1 MLRPDVYCSGSGGGP
16 AITYLA
22 GSAAGVGARANVLG
36 WGGASAFSIVAT
48 CEAFGVPSEV
58 TRDIITEVLGSG
70 QALTPGVGNIPRGG
84 IFSLDVIGDMLDK
97 HIGKG
102 ARMRDATTALVI
114 AVTDL
119 DRAQVRYLS
128 KARDPD
134 VIVREAVIASCSF
147 MCGVVPASA
156 IPSLG
161 TELSPDIRLWGDGGL
176 TDNTVD
182 GVWDA
187 KREPRVSICLDAPD
201 TGTRLRPGDVPG
213 ILAAIPRA
221 LLWAPSQRKSHRRDG
236 LDVDIQA
243 ANDWAFRRSPARVAL
258 EWAQGY
264 DAVGRHAP
272 WFLGVANPT
281 GSLIG

>member
-1 MLRPDVYCSGSGGGP
+1 MLRPDVYGSISGGGP

-22 GSAAGVGARANVLG
+22 GAAAAVDARARVLG
-36 WGGASAFSIVAT
+36 WSGASAGSIVAV
-48 CEAFGVPSEV
+48 CKAFGVPDEV
-58 TRDIITEVLGSG
+58 IRDMLVEVLGSG
-70 QALTPGVGNIPRGG
+70 EALAMGASNLPRAGL
-84 IFSLDVIGDMLDK
+84 FSLDVIGTLLDK

-114 AVTDL
+114 SVTDL

-134 VIVREAVIASCSF
+134 VLVREAVIASCSF
-147 MCGVVPASA
+147 MCGIVPAA
-156 IPSLG
+156 TIPSLG
-161 TELSPDIRLWGDGGL
+161 TELSPDVRLFGDGGL

-182 GVWDA
+182 GVWDG

-243 ANDWAFRRSPARVAL
+243 ANDWAFRKSPARVAL

-272 WFLGVANPT
+272 WFLGAANPT